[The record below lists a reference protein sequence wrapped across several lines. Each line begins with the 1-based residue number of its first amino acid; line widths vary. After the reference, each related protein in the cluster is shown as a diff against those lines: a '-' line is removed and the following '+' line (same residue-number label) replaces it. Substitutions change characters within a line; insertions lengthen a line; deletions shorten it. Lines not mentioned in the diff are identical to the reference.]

1 MSAAGGAFRAARP
14 YVLGMRMKLS
24 LLALAVSI
32 AAAFPARADILPLS
46 EVSAYLNGLKT
57 VEAAFTQINDDGSIS
72 TGKLYLKRPGRIRFE
87 YDPPEKA
94 MVLASG
100 NTVAIF
106 DGRSN
111 EPPETYPLKRTPLS
125 VILDENV
132 NLGRADMVTDHAYDG
147 TITRVRAQD
156 PEHPEYGSIDMMFTG
171 APVELRQWIINDG
184 NGGRTTVILGEMET
198 GRALGS
204 SLFNIELHMQREGRP

>member
-1 MSAAGGAFRAARP
+1 
-14 YVLGMRMKLS
+14 MKLS
-24 LLALAVSI
+24 FLALAVSV

-72 TGKLYLKRPGRIRFE
+72 TGRLYLKRPGRIRFE

-111 EPPETYPLKRTPLS
+111 QPPETYPLQRTPLS
-125 VILDENV
+125 VILEENV
-132 NLGRADMVTDHAYDG
+132 DLGRADMVTDHAFDG

-156 PEHPEYGSIDMMFTG
+156 PENPDYGSIDLMFTG
-171 APVELRQWIINDG
+171 EPVELRQWVINDA
-184 NGGRTTVILGEMET
+184 NGGRTTVILGEMTT
-198 GRALGS
+198 GRVLGS
-204 SLFNIELHMQREGRP
+204 SLFNIELHMQREGRN

>member
-1 MSAAGGAFRAARP
+1 MSVAGGAFRAARP
-14 YVLGMRMKLS
+14 YVLGMRMKMS
-24 LLALAVSI
+24 LLACAVSI

-46 EVSAYLNGLKT
+46 EVSAYLNELKT

-72 TGKLYLKRPGRIRFE
+72 TGRLYLKRPGRIRFE

-111 EPPETYPLKRTPLS
+111 EPPETYPLQRTPLS

-132 NLGRADMVTDHAYDG
+132 NLGRADMVTDHVYDG

-171 APVELRQWIINDG
+171 EPVELRQWIINDG

-198 GRALGS
+198 GRDLGS
-204 SLFNIELHMQREGRP
+204 SLFNIELHMQREGRN

>member
-1 MSAAGGAFRAARP
+1 
-14 YVLGMRMKLS
+14 MKTS
-24 LLALAVSI
+24 LLALALSLG
-32 AAAFPARADILPLS
+32 AALPLRADILPLT
-46 EVSAYLNGLKT
+46 EVSAYLNDLKT

-72 TGKLYLKRPGRIRFE
+72 TGRLYLKRPGRIRFE
-87 YDPPEKA
+87 YDPPEKS

-111 EPPETYPLKRTPLS
+111 QPPESYPLKRTPLS
-125 VILDENV
+125 VILEENV
-132 NLGRADMVTDHAYDG
+132 NLGRADMVTDHVYDG

-198 GRALGS
+198 GQDIGN
-204 SLFNIELHMQREGRP
+204 SLFSIQLQMQSQRVQP

>member
-1 MSAAGGAFRAARP
+1 
-14 YVLGMRMKLS
+14 MKTS
-24 LLALAVSI
+24 LLALALSLG
-32 AAAFPARADILPLS
+32 AALPLRADILPLN
-46 EVSAYLNGLKT
+46 EVSAYLNDLKT

-72 TGKLYLKRPGRIRFE
+72 TGRLYLKRPGRIRFE
-87 YDPPEKA
+87 YDPPEKS

-111 EPPETYPLKRTPLS
+111 QPPESYPLKRTPLS
-125 VILDENV
+125 VILEENV
-132 NLGRADMVTDHAYDG
+132 NLGRADMVTDHVYDG

-198 GRALGS
+198 GQDIGN
-204 SLFNIELHMQREGRP
+204 SLFSIQLQMQSQRVQP

>member
-1 MSAAGGAFRAARP
+1 
-14 YVLGMRMKLS
+14 MKTSLFALALS
-24 LLALAVSI
+24 LGAAL
-32 AAAFPARADILPLS
+32 PLRADILPLT
-46 EVSAYLNGLKT
+46 EVSAYLNDLKT

-72 TGKLYLKRPGRIRFE
+72 TGRLYLKRPGRIRFE
-87 YDPPEKA
+87 YDPPEKS

-111 EPPETYPLKRTPLS
+111 QPPESYPLKRTPLS
-125 VILDENV
+125 VILEENV
-132 NLGRADMVTDHAYDG
+132 NLGRADMVTDHVYDG

-198 GRALGS
+198 GQDIGN
-204 SLFNIELHMQREGRP
+204 SLFSIQLQMQSQRVQP

>member
-1 MSAAGGAFRAARP
+1 
-14 YVLGMRMKLS
+14 MKTPF
-24 LLALAVSI
+24 LALALSLG
-32 AAAFPARADILPLS
+32 AALPLRADILPLT
-46 EVSAYLNGLKT
+46 EVSAYLNDLKT

-72 TGKLYLKRPGRIRFE
+72 TGRLYLKRPGRIRFE
-87 YDPPEKA
+87 YDPPEKS

-111 EPPETYPLKRTPLS
+111 QPPESYPLKRTPLS
-125 VILDENV
+125 VILEENV
-132 NLGRADMVTDHAYDG
+132 NLGRADMVTDHVYDG

-198 GRALGS
+198 GQDIGN
-204 SLFNIELHMQREGRP
+204 SLFSIQLQMQSQRVQP

>member
-1 MSAAGGAFRAARP
+1 
-14 YVLGMRMKLS
+14 MRMKLS

-132 NLGRADMVTDHAYDG
+132 NLGRADMVTDHVYDG

>member
-1 MSAAGGAFRAARP
+1 MKRP
-14 YVLGMRMKLS
+14 LMA
-24 LLALAVSI
+24 LALTI
-32 AAAFPARADILPLS
+32 ASALPLRADILPLAD
-46 EVSAYLNGLKT
+46 VSAYLNNLKT

-72 TGKLYLKRPGRIRFE
+72 TGRLFLKRPGRIRFE

-111 EPPETYPLKRTPLS
+111 QPPETYPLQRTPLS
-125 VILDENV
+125 VILEDQV
-132 NLGRADMVTDHAYDG
+132 DLGRADMVTAHEYDG

-156 PEHPEYGSIDMMFTG
+156 PAHPEYGSIDMMFTG
-171 APVELRQWIINDG
+171 DPVELRQWVINDG

-198 GRALGS
+198 GRDFGS
-204 SLFNIELHMQREGRP
+204 SLFNIQLHTKQEGLK

>member
-1 MSAAGGAFRAARP
+1 MKKPLLTIALTIVAALP
-14 YVLGMRMKLS
+14 V
-24 LLALAVSI
+24 
-32 AAAFPARADILPLS
+32 RADILPLA
-46 EVSAYLNGLKT
+46 EVSAYLNDLKT

-72 TGKLYLKRPGRIRFE
+72 TGRLYMKRPGRIRFE

-111 EPPETYPLKRTPLS
+111 QPPESYPLQRTPLS
-125 VILDENV
+125 VILEEQVD
-132 NLGRADMVTDHAYDG
+132 LGRADMVTDHVYDG

-156 PEHPEYGSIDMMFTG
+156 PEHPEYGSIDMMFTAG
-171 APVELRQWIINDG
+171 PVELRQWIINDG

-198 GRALGS
+198 GQELGN
-204 SLFNIELHMQREGRP
+204 SLFSIQLQRQSQSQQP

>member
-1 MSAAGGAFRAARP
+1 
-14 YVLGMRMKLS
+14 MKTS
-24 LLALAVSI
+24 LLALALSLG
-32 AAAFPARADILPLS
+32 AALPLRADILPLN
-46 EVSAYLNGLKT
+46 EVSAYLNDLKT
-57 VEAAFTQINDDGSIS
+57 VEAAFTQVNDDGSIS
-72 TGKLYLKRPGRIRFE
+72 TGRLYLKRPGRIRFE
-87 YDPPEKA
+87 YDPPEKS

-111 EPPETYPLKRTPLS
+111 QPPESYPLKRTPLS
-125 VILDENV
+125 VILEENV
-132 NLGRADMVTDHAYDG
+132 NLGRADMVTDHVYDG

-198 GRALGS
+198 GQDIGN
-204 SLFNIELHMQREGRP
+204 SLFSIQLQMQSQRVQP

>member
-1 MSAAGGAFRAARP
+1 MP
-14 YVLGMRMKLS
+14 L
-24 LLALAVSI
+24 
-32 AAAFPARADILPLS
+32 RADILPLA
-46 EVSAYLNGLKT
+46 EVSAYLNELKT
-57 VEAAFTQINDDGSIS
+57 VVAAFTQINDDGSIS
-72 TGKLYLKRPGRIRFE
+72 TGRLYLKRPGRIRFE

-111 EPPETYPLKRTPLS
+111 QPPETYPLQRTPLS
-125 VILDENV
+125 VILEERVD
-132 NLGRADMVTDHAYDG
+132 LGRADMVTAHEYDG

-171 APVELRQWIINDG
+171 EPVELRQWVINDG

-198 GRALGS
+198 GRDLGS
-204 SLFNIELHMQREGRP
+204 SLFNIQLHAPEEGKR

>member
-1 MSAAGGAFRAARP
+1 
-14 YVLGMRMKLS
+14 MKLS